1 MAFVRRK
8 GTQFVL
14 DDKPI
19 LFAGIGIGSW
29 LNMEHFML
37 GLPTTHKR
45 IREACRECFG
55 TEREQALW
63 EDFVFSFCREEDFAF
78 LHEMGINLIRVPFH
92 YGLFLDDDTAQIREE
107 GFLYFDRLLS
117 FCRKYEIYL
126 LPDLHAV
133 PGGQNPDWHSDNQ
146 TGIPQFWHFK
156 VFQNQAVQIWQA
168 IAKRYAEEEYLLG
181 YDLLNE
187 PYLMPAHP
195 GRLQGFYEEVTK
207 AVRQADNNHLIF
219 LEGDFFAMDFRCLT
233 EIPDGQTALTFHY
246 YPSVWDPSLSE
257 PDYPREKRRERFEEG
272 LKNMLLDMRR
282 FGRPLLC
289 GEAGY
294 DIAGHRLSHVMEMV
308 EDTLDVFIKYGIS
321 WTLWS
326 YKDAQFM
333 GLVYPK
339 DETPWMRFA
348 SKIREKWT
356 HYREMSTGERLVEET
371 AKLFGRELSEEWK
384 YRLQFRQRALLS
396 EMQKELLLKPLLL
409 EWGYDQVKELPSS
422 LRFENCDYHKEYR
435 GLLSEYARRTEK
447 AAGFSNGSA
456 ESAGGRSRN
465 GQ

>member
-1 MAFVRRK
+1 MRKYIDADSLEVTMSFVKRK

-14 DDKPI
+14 DGEPV
-19 LFAGIGIGSW
+19 LFAGLGIGSW

-45 IREACRECFG
+45 IREAFRECFG

-63 EDFVFSFCREEDFAF
+63 EDFVYSFCGEEDFVF

-92 YGLFLDDDTAQIREE
+92 YGLFLDDDEPAKIREE
-107 GFLYFDRLLS
+107 GFRYFDRLL
-117 FCRKYEIYL
+117 FLCRKYGIYL

-156 VFQNQAVQIWQA
+156 VFQEQAVRIWRA
-168 IAKRYAEEEYLLG
+168 IAERYVDEEYLLG

-187 PYLMPAHP
+187 PYLMPTHP
-195 GRLQGFYEEVTK
+195 GKLQGFYEEVTR
-207 AVRQADNNHLIF
+207 AVRQADENHLIF

-233 EIPDGQTALTFHY
+233 EIADEQTALTFHY

-257 PDYPREKRRERFEEG
+257 PDCPRGKRRQRFEEG
-272 LKNMLLDMRR
+272 FLNMLQDMGR

-294 DIAGHRLSHVMEMV
+294 DIAGQELAHVLEMV
-308 EDTLDVFIKYGIS
+308 EDTLDVFVKHGIS
-321 WTLWS
+321 WTLWC

-333 GLVYPK
+333 GLTYPE
-339 DETPWMRFA
+339 DGTPWMRFA
-348 SKIREKWT
+348 SQIRAKWS
-356 HYREMSTGERLVEET
+356 HYWEMRTGEKLVAEM
-371 AKLFGRELSEEWK
+371 AGLFGQELSKEWN

-396 EMQKELLLKPLLL
+396 EVQKEYLLKPLLL
-409 EWGYDQVKELPSS
+409 EWGYERVRELPSS
-422 LRFENCDYHKEYR
+422 LRFENCGYYKDYR
-435 GLLSEYARRTEK
+435 ALLSEYAQRTK
-447 AAGFSNGSA
+447 GSA
-456 ESAGGRSRN
+456 QR
-465 GQ
+465 